1 MPEVTL
7 CLSMDLPSPKLVNGT
22 YDNLDQLDVA
32 SGLFGDRDYN
42 LDRNGNRKQAVA
54 DGETTLTTYPKNS
67 RRKRKN
73 KPKSDTFWNYTHDA
87 NGSITAK
94 TSIGAGPDRLF
105 AYSAHNR
112 LVQVSEDDG
121 TVTIQGEYAY
131 NGLGQRVRKD
141 AGGESFEYRYGLG
154 GELLAILDDTG
165 QPVRELVYL
174 NSQPLAVVDHEADA
188 VYYVHNDHLGTP
200 RALSDESGTRVW
212 TAVYDP
218 FGAATVDEDPDQ
230 DGVP

>member
-54 DGETTLTTYPKNS
+54 DGETALTPRLS
-67 RRKRKN
+67 EELHRRKRKTSRRATRLELH
-73 KPKSDTFWNYTHDA
+73 PRCQRLRYRQDLH
-87 NGSITAK
+87 GS
-94 TSIGAGPDRLF
+94 GPDRLF

-121 TVTIQGEYAY
+121 TVTIQGEYAS
-131 NGLGQRVRKD
+131 GCQRVRKD
-141 AGGESFEYRYGLG
+141 AGGESFENRYGLG
-154 GELLAILDDTG
+154 GSCWLSLM
-165 QPVRELVYL
+165 
-174 NSQPLAVVDHEADA
+174 
-188 VYYVHNDHLGTP
+188 TP
-200 RALSDESGTRVW
+200 ASPSGSLST
-212 TAVYDP
+212 
-218 FGAATVDEDPDQ
+218 
-230 DGVP
+230 